1 MCLLRIQVQRN
12 QLQTEKVQLDK
23 LMAKTTR
30 KHNESEISLRKQ
42 QEQLEKEQVLSSI
55 HKQALQLQLT
65 RTLRDQMEGLASFEI
80 LEEQTRTIVG
90 LEAQLAIDK
99 EKLEENVVM
108 QREVKSLRLFSQ
120 SHIIKHE

>member
-30 KHNESEISLRKQ
+30 KHNECESSLRKQ